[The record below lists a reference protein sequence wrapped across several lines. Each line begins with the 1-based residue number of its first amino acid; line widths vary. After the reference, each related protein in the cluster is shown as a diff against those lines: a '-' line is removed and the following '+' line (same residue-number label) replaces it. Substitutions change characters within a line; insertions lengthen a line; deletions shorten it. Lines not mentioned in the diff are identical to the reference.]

1 MRARVPLKTVC
12 ACVCVWRI
20 ICVQYG
26 CLVFWRVYTSGY
38 IQVCTVHE
46 LLQVEVEKLSL
57 LMADDSVTGQSGVY
71 FSRLLL
77 LIQLR
82 TTEHAKWVYLERENT
97 DGHLEEN
104 REGGGGREKV

>member
-26 CLVFWRVYTSGY
+26 CLVFWRAYTSGY

-77 LIQLR
+77 
-82 TTEHAKWVYLERENT
+82 
-97 DGHLEEN
+97 
-104 REGGGGREKV
+104 

>member
-57 LMADDSVTGQSGVY
+57 LMGDDSVTGQSGVY

-77 LIQLR
+77 
-82 TTEHAKWVYLERENT
+82 
-97 DGHLEEN
+97 
-104 REGGGGREKV
+104 